1 MKGEEARK
9 LKDEEIK
16 AELGRLR
23 TKLFDL
29 RSQTVTEKVENT
41 AQFAELRK
49 DVARLMTE
57 RNARRLAKDA
67 PTKTAAAKAPA
78 KAASGKAA
86 AGQAAA
92 GKKPAKGKLV
102 KSK

>member
-67 PTKTAAAKAPA
+67 PKKAPAAKAEP
-78 KAASGKAA
+78 KKAA
-86 AGQAAA
+86 AGKKPANA
-92 GKKPAKGKLV
+92 KPAKGKLV